1 VFWLKNDLL
10 VLFIFTPQN
19 LSLMRGQ
26 KVYNSIIKDGSISGT
41 IRKGRN
47 NSLISKRNECMIAR
61 YYYYGYL
68 RNKGYEEIL
77 KLLMSEF
84 YLSPA
89 TIAFQVQQQSESLV
103 KLRQLSPTV
112 YYFMNR
118 WPHYKW

>member
-1 VFWLKNDLL
+1 M
-10 VLFIFTPQN
+10 LFIFTPQN
-19 LSLMRGQ
+19 LSLKRGQ

-41 IRKGRN
+41 NLKRRN
-47 NSLISKRNECMIAR
+47 NTLISKRNECMIAR

-89 TIAFQVQQQSESLV
+89 TIAFQVQQQSSLLMLV
-103 KLRQLSPTV
+103 LMPFLPKQE
-112 YYFMNR
+112 
-118 WPHYKW
+118 KQ

>member
-1 VFWLKNDLL
+1 
-10 VLFIFTPQN
+10 
-19 LSLMRGQ
+19 MRGQ
-26 KVYNSIIKDGSISGT
+26 KVYNTIIKDGSISGT

-68 RNKGYEEIL
+68 RNKGYEETL